1 MYIYTIYTCV
11 YIYIYIYIIHILFD
25 HLAVCITMII
35 AVLIYSIA
43 FNSTLIL

>member
-11 YIYIYIYIIHILFD
+11 YIYIYIIHILFD